1 MWWICCQHKI
11 LSRAWL
17 SNVFCSI
24 WTRKYDFFS
33 RKMAESILPI
43 DVAFDKL
50 VDIRAI
56 RAKEKAQFLPT
67 LFAPTPTPSETFQ
80 SWFSTNMVSQV
91 CRFLS
96 YPSIILTG
104 LKRPLEN
111 LNFKLRSLR
120 SNAFCL
126 QALRSQPAYIHANE
140 LPPWILRLRK
150 CKVTRRRQPLD
161 WMIVFSLFLHIPK
174 RMKTIKVSYPG

>member
-33 RKMAESILPI
+33 RKILPI
-43 DVAFDKL
+43 AVAFDKL
-50 VDIRAI
+50 VDIRERLGQRTKPNSCQLCSPLHQVRPSKVDFQRI
-56 RAKEKAQFLPT
+56 WFRKCVGFYPIHQ
-67 LFAPTPTPSETFQ
+67 LFY
-80 SWFSTNMVSQV
+80 V
-91 CRFLS
+91 
-96 YPSIILTG
+96 TG